1 MAGCK
6 IITSQ
11 YAKPVCELLKR
22 EDRAMNIEKHIET
35 LEITN
40 LRLKDMISDVEKS
53 DNQELESSLQY
64 LRNAQRCIYEA
75 ICGLTSNG

>member
-1 MAGCK
+1 
-6 IITSQ
+6 
-11 YAKPVCELLKR
+11 
-22 EDRAMNIEKHIET
+22 MNIEKHIET